1 MSNLNTLDKIIGW
14 ISPEAG
20 LRRARARAASQVIL
34 GYEGVRSDRRQGGWL
49 TTGTSGNAEMSG
61 SVAKLRDNAR
71 DLTRN
76 NPYARRAVREWS
88 KRVVGTGIN
97 PRPKTGNEAVDNKI
111 LGLWDQ
117 WSTRCMS
124 DRRMPFSAAQ
134 KLIVSSTFVSGE
146 SLVRLWDRRSAD
158 KLAVPFQIQL
168 LESDHLDTGKT
179 GNTDTGYIIHGVQF
193 NKLGVIEGY
202 WLFGQHPGDVVST
215 NVRGLSSR
223 FIPAASVLHHVEIER
238 PGDVRAV
245 SRFAAVMGKLRDLD
259 EMADAV
265 IVRKKIEACMTAFI
279 SQPDGVDGPTAG
291 AVATDSM
298 GKKIE
303 TFQPGMVMYGTPGTS
318 AEFFAPTSNSD
329 YSAYKKTELR
339 EVAVGLDIPYILL
352 DDNMEAVNYS
362 SFRGGLL
369 AYRDAIEEYRWNW
382 LIPQVLDPIWAKFID
397 TLFLMG
403 EIPEPNYAHEWDPPP
418 FDLLDRAAEA
428 EADRAEL
435 QIGKK
440 TWPQLIGERGYDPK
454 AQIQEIAA
462 WKQPLEDAGV
472 TFAGSLSQS
481 ISDGSSNGQNQNQPP
496 TA

>member
-1 MSNLNTLDKIIGW
+1 MNALDQL
-14 ISPEAG
+14 ISWLSPQAG
-20 LRRARARAASQVIL
+20 LRRARARAAANVIL
-34 GYEGVRSDRRQGGWL
+34 GYEGVRSDRRQGGWV
-49 TTGTSGNAEMSG
+49 TSGTSGNAEMST
-61 SVAKLRDNAR
+61 SVSKLRDNAR

-97 PRPKTGNEAVDNKI
+97 PRPATGNAKLDATIKQF
-111 LGLWDQ
+111 WDQ
-117 WSTRCMS
+117 WSVRCMS

-134 KLIVSSTFVSGE
+134 KLIVSSAFVSGE
-146 SLVRLWDRRSAD
+146 CLVRLWDRRSAD
-158 KLAVPFQIQL
+158 KLAVPFQIQV
-168 LESDHLDTGKT
+168 LESDYLDTGKT
-179 GNTDTGYIIHGVQF
+179 QTTDTGYIVHGIQF
-193 NKLGVIEGY
+193 NRLGAIEGY
-202 WLFGQHPGDVVST
+202 WLYGQHPGDVVST
-215 NVRGLSSR
+215 NLRGLTSR
-223 FIPAASVLHHVEIER
+223 FIPADSVLHHIEVDR

-245 SRFAAVMGKLRDLD
+245 SRFAAVMAKLRDLD

-265 IVRKKIEACMTAFI
+265 IVRKKIEACLTAFI

-291 AVATDSM
+291 AVATDSS
-298 GKKIE
+298 GNRIE
-303 TFQPGMVMYGTPGTS
+303 TFQPGMVMYGQPGTS

-382 LIPQVLDPIWAKFID
+382 LIPQILDPIWTKFID
-397 TLFLMG
+397 TLFMMG
-403 EIPEPNYAHEWDPPP
+403 EIPEPVYVHEWDPPP
-418 FDLLDRAAEA
+418 FDLLDRGAEA
-428 EADRAEL
+428 EADRQEL

-440 TWPQLIGERGYDPK
+440 TWPQLVSERGYNPE
-454 AQIQEIAA
+454 AQLAEIAK

-481 ISDGSSNGQNQNQPP
+481 LNGSTDGQNQNQPP
-496 TA
+496 AA

>member
-1 MSNLNTLDKIIGW
+1 MNLNALDKIIGW
-14 ISPEAG
+14 LSPAAG
-20 LRRARARAASQVIL
+20 LRRARARAAAQVIL
-34 GYEGVRSDRRQGGWL
+34 GYEGVRSDRRQGGWN
-49 TTGTSGNAEMSG
+49 TTGASGNAEIGS

-97 PRPKTGNEAVDNKI
+97 PRPNTGNDKLNARITE
-111 LGLWDQ
+111 LWDQ
-117 WSTRCMS
+117 WSAQCMS
-124 DRRMPFSAAQ
+124 DRRLPFSAVQ
-134 KLIVSSTFVSGE
+134 KLLVSSTFVSGE
-146 SLVRLWDRRSAD
+146 ALVRIWDRRASD
-158 KLAVPFQIQL
+158 GLAVPFQLQV

-179 GNTDTGYIIHGVQF
+179 GTTDTGYIIHGVQF
-193 NKLGVIEGY
+193 NRLGRIEGY

-215 NVRGLSSR
+215 NTRGLNSK
-223 FIPAASVLHHVEIER
+223 FIPADSVLHHVEVDR
-238 PGDVRAV
+238 PGDVRGV
-245 SRFAAVMGKLRDLD
+245 SRFAAVMAKLRDLD

-265 IVRKKIEACMTAFI
+265 VVRKKIEACLTAFI
-279 SQPDGVDGPTAG
+279 SQPDGIDGPTAG
-291 AVATDSM
+291 SVATDSS
-298 GKKIE
+298 GNKIE
-303 TFQPGMVMYGTPGTS
+303 TFRPGMVMYGTPGTS

-369 AYRDAIEEYRWNW
+369 AYKDAVEEYRWNW
-382 LIPQVLDPIWAKFID
+382 FIPQVLDPIWRKFID
-397 TLFLMG
+397 TLIALG
-403 EIPEPNYAHEWDPPP
+403 ELPSTADPQLYAHAWDEPP

-440 TWPQLIGERGYDPK
+440 TWPQLVGERGLDPE
-454 AQIQEIAA
+454 AQVAEISK
-462 WKQPLEDAGV
+462 WKPRLEEAGV
-472 TFAGSLSQS
+472 TFAGSLSES
-481 ISDGSSNGQNQNQPP
+481 INGQNQNQPP
-496 TA
+496 AA